1 MSLIIN
7 TNIYS
12 LITQRS
18 LATTNAQL
26 AQAAQRLAT
35 GLRINSA
42 RDDASGLAIATRLTT
57 QIRGLNQGIRG
68 LSDGISL
75 AQTAEG
81 GIDAI
86 SNNLQRLRE
95 LALQA
100 RNGVLSDS
108 DRAAL
113 QLEAE
118 QVRNEIGRV
127 AAQTTFNGRP
137 LLNGQLTAGQF
148 QAGPNLSDTLPFAGI
163 RDLSASALGF
173 ELSLGEA
180 QWIGEGPGNTPGFTV
195 NNLSILTTGTPVAQ
209 TLTLLGDVYQ
219 LGTFAPGAQKLS
231 QAINALNVPGLAAT
245 VGSNVLQGS
254 VSSSYSNYFDPEGVL
269 TLNGIEISL
278 QGLSNNSLSQNIDL
292 AVAAI
297 NAVSNETGVIAS
309 NGVGQG
315 QGLVLTAN
323 DGRNITA
330 LFQATDINVTPTSS
344 GAGPGNVP
352 GFTETNI
359 TVDPGV
365 ATANY
370 SITVLGDTYSLGEL
384 SLDAGTLTQ
393 AISQLGIEGL
403 EATANATVLN
413 GSTDTGYQNFFDPE
427 GTLTLNG
434 VAIALAGSSGN
445 TLDQNVNLAVAA
457 INAVSS
463 QTGVIASNGVATG
476 QGLIL
481 TSPTGGNIRA
491 EFTPSDVNV
500 DLVSSGDGPGNV
512 PGFTATDVAVP
523 TQTAISNKSITVLGQ
538 TYQLGSFSASA
549 DTLVTAINSLGIEG
563 LSAVANENIL
573 VGTADTGYQNV
584 FDPEGVLTLNG
595 VEIAL
600 TGSRSNSLS
609 QNVDLAAAA
618 INAVSTQTGVTASN
632 GVSNGQ
638 GLVLTS
644 ADGGNINVQFTPTDI
659 NEDFAISGDGPGDVP
674 GFIAESTITAGNTPV
689 AQSVT
694 VLGTNYNLG
703 TFATGGLNLAN
714 AVNAASIPGLAAFA
728 SATTVEGTQDSS
740 YFQYFDPQG
749 ILNINGVD
757 ISLQGNKNNSLS
769 ANVANAINS
778 INAVSDQ
785 TGVVAQNGLGQGKGV
800 ILTAADGRNIT
811 VNFTAT
817 DVNEDPIEDF
827 LTTAGNFGISLTGPQ
842 GASSDVRFE
851 YTAPEGIT
859 AGQVVFSNSTNL
871 STTTFD
877 VVGNIVDTDP
887 APNLQSTAAN
897 FGLATTAANGQN
909 SSYNL
914 SFIAPEG
921 VTSGAVV
928 VNYGSG
934 LGSTTFNVVGDIQD
948 TDPAP
953 DLATTA
959 GNFGLSTTT
968 GAGTGSSFNLSYVA
982 PTGVTE
988 GVVQIAPGTRLSNSI
1003 FDIEGSFNPDADPAP
1018 DFSTVAANF
1027 GITTT
1032 GANGVS
1038 APLNV
1043 SFVAPE
1049 AVYSGSLEFGVTTNV
1064 ESGPI
1069 NIVAEFAEPT
1079 QFLSVADI
1087 DISTLEGANR
1097 AVQIVDGALQTVT
1110 RERAGLGAFLNRL
1123 DSAIA
1128 NLRVSAENQTIARS
1142 RIMDADLAAESA
1154 AYAAAL
1160 VLQESGIALLSQA
1173 NAQPFNVLRL
1183 LELR

>member
-35 GLRINSA
+35 GLRVNSA

-81 GIDAI
+81 GIDSI

-100 RNGVLSDS
+100 SSLLLSDS

-113 QLEAE
+113 QLEAQ
-118 QVRNEIGRV
+118 QVRSEIGRV
-127 AAQTTFNGRP
+127 ASQTTFNGRP
-137 LLNGQLTAGQF
+137 LLNGQLVAGQF
-148 QAGPNLSDTLPFAGI
+148 QAGPNLTDVLPFAGI
-163 RDLSASALGF
+163 GDLSAEALGF
-173 ELSLGEA
+173 NVSLGEP
-180 QWIGEGPGNTPGFTV
+180 QWLGEGPGNTPGFTAT
-195 NNLSILTTGTPVAQ
+195 NLNILTTGTPVAQ
-209 TLTLLGDVYQ
+209 SLTLLGDVYQ
-219 LGTFAPGAQKLS
+219 LGTFAPGAQNLA
-231 QAINALNVPGLAAT
+231 QAINALNVPGLAAST
-245 VGSNVLQGS
+245 GANVLQGT

-269 TLNGIEISL
+269 TLNGIDISL
-278 QGLSNNSLSQNIDL
+278 AGLSNNSLSQNIDL

-309 NGVGQG
+309 NGVAQG

-330 LFQATDINVTPTSS
+330 LFEATDINVTPTSS
-344 GAGPGNVP
+344 GSGPGNVP
-352 GFTETNI
+352 GFTENNI
-359 TVDPGV
+359 TVTPGI

-370 SITVLGDTYSLGEL
+370 NITVLGDTYSLGEL
-384 SLDAGTLTQ
+384 ALDAGTLTQ
-393 AISQLGIEGL
+393 AISALGIEGL
-403 EATANATVLN
+403 EVTANATVLN
-413 GSTDTGYQNFFDPE
+413 GNTNSDYQDFFDPE
-427 GTLTLNG
+427 GVLTLNG
-434 VAIALAGSSGN
+434 VAITLTGSSSN
-445 TLDQNVNLAVAA
+445 TLDQNVDLAVAA
-457 INAVSS
+457 INAVTA
-463 QTGVIASNGVATG
+463 QTGVVASNGVAQN

-481 TSPTGGNIRA
+481 TSPSGGNIQA
-491 EFTPSDVNV
+491 EFTPTDINVN
-500 DLVSSGDGPGNV
+500 LVSSGDGPGNV
-512 PGFTATDVAVP
+512 PGFTATDIAVP
-523 TQTAISNKSITVLGQ
+523 TQASVSNKSITVLGQ
-538 TYQLGSFSASA
+538 TYQLGSFSAAA
-549 DTLVTAINSLGIEG
+549 DTLVTAVNSLGIEG
-563 LSAVANENIL
+563 LTASANENVV
-573 VGTADTGYQNV
+573 VGATDASYQNY
-584 FDPEGVLTLNG
+584 FDPEGLLTLNG
-595 VEIAL
+595 VEITL
-600 TGSRSNSLS
+600 SGSRNNSLD
-609 QNVDLAAAA
+609 QNVDLAVAA
-618 INAVSTQTGVTASN
+618 INAFSAQTGVVASN
-632 GVSNGQ
+632 GVGAGQ
-638 GLVLTS
+638 GLVLTA
-644 ADGGNINVQFTPTDI
+644 ADGGNINAQFTATDI
-659 NEDFAISGDGPGDVP
+659 NEDLAISGEGPGDVP
-674 GFIAESTITAGNTPV
+674 GFIGESSVSPGSAPT

-694 VLGTNYNLG
+694 VLGTTYNLG
-703 TFATGGLNLAN
+703 TFVAGGQNLAN
-714 AVNAASIPGLAAFA
+714 AVNAASIPGLQAFA
-728 SATTVEGTQDSS
+728 SATTVEGTQDSG
-740 YFQYFDPQG
+740 YYQYFDPQG
-749 ILNINGVD
+749 ILTINGVD
-757 ISLQGNKNNSLS
+757 ITLQGNKNNSMS

-785 TGVVAQNGLGQGKGV
+785 TGVTAQNGLGQGKGV
-800 ILTAADGRNIT
+800 ILTAADGRNI
-811 VNFTAT
+811 VVDFTAT
-817 DVNEDPIEDF
+817 DLNDDPIEDF
-827 LTTAGNFGISLTGPQ
+827 LTTAANFGVSLTGPN
-842 GASSDVRFE
+842 GATSDVTFE
-851 YTAPEGIT
+851 FTAPEGVT
-859 AGQVVFSNSTNL
+859 SGQVVFSGSTNL
-871 STTTFD
+871 GTLAFD
-877 VVGNIVDTDP
+877 VVGSIVDNDP
-887 APNLQSTAAN
+887 APNLASTAGN
-897 FGLATTAANGQN
+897 FGLTTTAPNGQN

-914 SFIAPEG
+914 SFVAPTG
-921 VTSGAVV
+921 VTTGSVV
-928 VNYGSG
+928 VNYGGG
-934 LGSTTFNVVGDIQD
+934 LGSSTFNVSGSIEDA
-948 TDPAP
+948 DPAP

-968 GAGTGSSFNLSYVA
+968 GGGTGSSFNISFVA

-988 GVVQIAPGTRLSNSI
+988 GTVQLSPGTRLSNSI

-1049 AVYSGSLEFGVTTNV
+1049 GVYQGSLEFGVTSNV
-1064 ESGPI
+1064 ESPAL

-1079 QFLSVADI
+1079 EFLSVSDI
-1087 DISTLEGANR
+1087 DISTLEGANQ
-1097 AVQIVDGALQTVT
+1097 AIQIVDGALQTVT
-1110 RERAGLGAFLNRL
+1110 TERAGLGAFLNRL

-1173 NAQPFNVLRL
+1173 NALPFNVLRL